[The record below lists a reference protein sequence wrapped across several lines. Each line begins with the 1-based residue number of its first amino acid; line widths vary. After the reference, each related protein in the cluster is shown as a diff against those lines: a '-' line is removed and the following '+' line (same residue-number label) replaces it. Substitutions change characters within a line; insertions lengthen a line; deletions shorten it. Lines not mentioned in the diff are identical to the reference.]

1 MNRKNLL
8 ILCIAIIYAFSGFAQ
23 SQEDTLI
30 FATYN
35 LRIRTKADKG
45 VRSWKNRKNQIAHLI
60 REHQFDVFVAQEIAN
75 RRQQKDLK
83 KLLPE
88 YQNIA
93 YGRNNQKG
101 TKGERLAIFYNKDKF
116 LLQEQGFFF
125 LSETPDKV
133 SKGWDAKYNRICMYA
148 KLSEKDGA
156 KDFYVFNTHFDH
168 IGVLARE
175 GSAKL
180 ISAKITELTSD
191 SVQVF
196 LMGDFNSPPS
206 DTLFYTV
213 LSSQFYDCQN
223 AGDNTAEDSLSQGT
237 FNDWLGNETYF
248 DEMQRIDYIF
258 VKNVNVILYK
268 VLHDKFID
276 EIYPSDHFP
285 VKIKIVL

>member
-1 MNRKNLL
+1 MNKKYLL
-8 ILCIAIIYAFSGFAQ
+8 ILCLTAIYTISGFAQ
-23 SQEDTLI
+23 SQQDTLV

-35 LRIRTKADKG
+35 LRIQTKADTG
-45 VRSWKNRKNQIAHLI
+45 VRNWKNRKNQIANLIHKHL
-60 REHQFDVFVAQEIAN
+60 FDIFVAQEIAN
-75 RRQQKDLK
+75 SKQQKDLK
-83 KLLPE
+83 KLLPR
-88 YQNIA
+88 YNTIS

-116 LLQEQGFFF
+116 LLHKQGFFF

-148 KLSEKDGA
+148 KLSEKGSA

-168 IGVLARE
+168 IGIRARQE
-175 GSAKL
+175 SAKL
-180 ISAKITELTSD
+180 ISAKITELTGD
-191 SVQVF
+191 SIPIF
-196 LMGDFNSPPS
+196 LMGDFNSPSS

-213 LSSQFYDCQN
+213 LSSQFYDCQKAVN
-223 AGDNTAEDSLSQGT
+223 NIAEAGLSPGT

-248 DEMQRIDYIF
+248 PETQRIDFIF
-258 VKNVNVILYK
+258 VKNVNVILYE